1 MKQIQTL
8 EHAGFDRQQIEAL
21 IEVIGHQVHAAVS
34 SAMANLVTRDDLEKF
49 ATEDS
54 LDKFATKE
62 DFEKFATKE
71 DLEKFATKDDF
82 EKCAT
87 KEDLEKF
94 ATKDDFEKFATKD
107 DLYKIITRILM
118 WVPAV
123 MFGTIIAT
131 AATVTLL
138 IRFLA

>member
-1 MKQIQTL
+1 MQNHKHNAISTMKQIQTL

-49 ATEDS
+49 ATEDP
-54 LDKFATKE
+54 LDKLATKE
-62 DFEKFATKE
+62 DFEKLATKE
-71 DLEKFATKDDF
+71 
-82 EKCAT
+82 
-87 KEDLEKF
+87 
-94 ATKDDFEKFATKD
+94 DFEKFATKD
-107 DLYKIITRILM
+107 DLYKTITRILM